1 MAGLVVLPGREPLL
15 SVDVDGSSVTGTGR
29 ERGSDLAYRA
39 VLPIKLGNALCA
51 AASMEPSPALEHF
64 ATLRQPLALQ
74 QEIRALSKAR
84 APHAPAIHLTKCLL
98 LGIRRLRQAYQAR
111 LDGWIHLCRI
121 AIPPSLEGDAQAAL
135 HPPRQD
141 AASVL
146 RTWLATPPGQSL
158 LTELRWALLRPPAA
172 LARLRA
178 MGPCGRLADSA
189 LLAALAQHGTAVL
202 QDSAPA
208 WSDPQLPTWH
218 DAVAGLAQPCV
229 CPQANA
235 QRLFC
240 CWTCGGAAWP
250 PAGRNPSPCPFCKA
264 SVGVPCA
271 SCNCILHSRTQCRWN
286 YGAHPAYLRP
296 DAAPLCPDCWLMWAR
311 SLQACPLRRRPP
323 PLVDDLLQHLRLVAD
338 SCQAGAGSQA
348 TLSSVLRL
356 KHVRRWLLAH
366 IRQCSGADFDSL
378 QHDLAARCPADTPD
392 GTLQRLL
399 LLASQTLRAEGL
411 ATLQQNFL
419 VPLPV

>member
-1 MAGLVVLPGREPLL
+1 M
-15 SVDVDGSSVTGTGR
+15 
-29 ERGSDLAYRA
+29 AYRA

-74 QEIRALSKAR
+74 QEIRPLSKSR
-84 APHAPAIHLTKCLL
+84 APHGPHAPAIHLTKCLL

-111 LDGWIHLCRI
+111 LDAWIHLCRI

-141 AASVL
+141 AASLL

-229 CPQANA
+229 CPQANV

-399 LLASQTLRAEGL
+399 LLASQALRAEGL
-411 ATLQQNFL
+411 ATLQRDFL